1 MAIKFG
7 LKSIYYQKI
16 MCGGFGN
23 STLTNGY
30 IKLGN
35 MYQEAQHFKAA
46 VHCYNEA
53 IRLSSDNPLDSAHC
67 YHLLAVLS
75 SVTRQHKGALEF
87 EQRGYKILKTLLG
100 PDSPRTKQAFS
111 WVKKFTQNVVVTI
124 KATRGLAEEK
134 KREKALQDLL
144 RSDISKSKKKQQG
157 GKMKKKKKK

>member
-1 MAIKFG
+1 
-7 LKSIYYQKI
+7 

-111 WVKKFTQNVVVTI
+111 WVKKFTQNVVC
-124 KATRGLAEEK
+124 KHQRGRCQLRNTRFSSFFRCFLRIFR
-134 KREKALQDLL
+134 KRYSQRTRNSLIFSS
-144 RSDISKSKKKQQG
+144 RSQI
-157 GKMKKKKKK
+157 